1 MCLPTLFADSY
12 SSSSKRIEKKK
23 KAARKSYGVIVASII
38 AFKLSIHAFFKSL
51 RFIGL
56 TYKLQ
61 LEKILFSCEL
71 YCYVSLSS
79 MDYIQWGRSINSCNN
94 IFQSYIIF

>member
-1 MCLPTLFADSY
+1 MLTRTAVVP
-12 SSSSKRIEKKK
+12 KEMEKKK
-23 KAARKSYGVIVASII
+23 KVAGKSHGVIVASSI

-71 YCYVSLSS
+71 YICIVMFLFLLWTTFSEVN
-79 MDYIQWGRSINSCNN
+79 QSIVA
-94 IFQSYIIF
+94 IIYFNPI